1 MRSFSCFSYGH
12 RTGKPGLRRGAA
24 LLLAGL
30 LLLSV
35 RSMAS
40 DVTDESGHPIRMPGP
55 AEEFSITERI
65 TIRNQGSVQRS
76 PYLDAAFSLLE
87 EGNPFTARYNLL
99 TGADVKPLFPYGVP
113 YFIGGS
119 KYETLAYHIPEYTVY
134 ASWQNSLYYRNGVN
148 YLYGFDCSG
157 FTKWVWSECG
167 RGSHGSISDFLLRS
181 EQEALFCSGGSKP
194 MPDWTELPRVLKPGA
209 LLAMTHPGY
218 HIAMYIGTLRQFG
231 YTEKQAPELK
241 KYLDYP
247 LVIHSSVNA
256 SIASRFSQLLR
267 NGPSRYR
274 GVTVTDGGVCVSII
288 GMMKKDVPH
297 TTFQQIQTTG
307 WFYLPDGTWLTV
319 LDCGSISQYAWIE

>member
-1 MRSFSCFSYGH
+1 MRSLRYCFSGDKA
-12 RTGKPGLRRGAA
+12 RGVFLRRLFTVLLA
-24 LLLAGL
+24 LLVLSLSGFEALA
-30 LLLSV
+30 
-35 RSMAS
+35 
-40 DVTDESGHPIRMPGP
+40 VTDESGHEVRMPGP

-65 TIRNQGSVQRS
+65 TIRNHGSMERS

-87 EGNPFTARYNLL
+87 EGNPFVARYNLL
-99 TGADVKPLFPYGVP
+99 TGADVKPRFPYGVP

-119 KYETLAYHIPEYTVY
+119 KYDALAHHIPEYTVY

-157 FTKWVWSECG
+157 FTRWVYTECG
-167 RGSHGSISDFLLRS
+167 RAPHGSISDFLLRS
-181 EQEALFCSGGSKP
+181 EESALFCSGSRP
-194 MPDWTELPRVLKPGA
+194 MPDWKDLPSVLKPGA

-218 HIAMYIGTLRQFG
+218 HIAMYVGTLRQFG

-256 SIASRFSQLLR
+256 SIAARFQDLLR
-267 NGPSRYR
+267 NGSPRYH

-288 GMMKKDVPH
+288 GMLPKEAPH
-297 TTFQQIQTTG
+297 STFQQIQTTN

-319 LDCGSISQYAWIE
+319 LDCGSITQYAWYE